1 MAISMKYA
9 NLLRAKG
16 PTVLSVVTG
25 DDSIQ
30 SSLVWS
36 DFEDD
41 EISISMLV
49 TAPKYKRILRSKKAT
64 ILKVDPEDED
74 NYISIRCSLLRVETE
89 GAIEYLDKLT
99 QRHMGKEKWYGE
111 VIPDNDE
118 EKENEVV
125 VYLKPEKIFFT

>member
-1 MAISMKYA
+1 MKYA